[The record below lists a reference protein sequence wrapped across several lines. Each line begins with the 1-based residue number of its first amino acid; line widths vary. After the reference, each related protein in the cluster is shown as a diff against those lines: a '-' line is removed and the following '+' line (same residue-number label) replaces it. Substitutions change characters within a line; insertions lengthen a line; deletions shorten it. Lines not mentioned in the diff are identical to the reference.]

1 MRDPFEKLLGN
12 RQLRDELT
20 SMLSGDRMPGALLF
34 LGDDGCGRYT
44 CAKMLAASY
53 LDVPLDR
60 IERRACPDFIEI
72 RGQGVSNNITVDSVR
87 KAIVESHNS
96 AVSNEGRRVFLIK
109 DAQNL
114 NGPSSAALLKSLE
127 EPLPGVVYMLTAR
140 SENDLLDT
148 IRSRC
153 LIFRLSPLDT
163 DVCAREASERTG
175 RPEEFCT
182 ELSEFF
188 GGRLGLVLDCIR
200 DTKILELYTA
210 AKRFMSCY
218 RNRDLY
224 GMDLEANAY
233 TERLP
238 AIRFWEFISLFFA
251 NSGELEKHLLIESKR
266 KDLESNVNI
275 RLFIAGTIA
284 ALIE

>member
-1 MRDPFEKLLGN
+1 MIEGK
-12 RQLRDELT
+12 
-20 SMLSGDRMPGALLF
+20 RMPGALLF

-44 CAKMLAASY
+44 CAKMMSAAY
-53 LDVPLDR
+53 LTVPLDR
-60 IERRACPDFIEI
+60 IERGVCPDFIEI
-72 RGQGVSNNITVDSVR
+72 RGQGASNTITVDSVR

-127 EPLPGVVYMLTAR
+127 EPLDGVVYILTAR

-153 LIFRLSPLDT
+153 VIFHVSPLPAS
-163 DVCAREASERTG
+163 VCAEEAASRTG
-175 RPEEFCT
+175 RPVELCA

-200 DTKILELYTA
+200 DSKILELYTA
-210 AKRFMSCY
+210 AKRFFSFY
-218 RNRDLY
+218 REKNIY

-251 NSGELEKHLLIESKR
+251 NSGSLEKHLFLESR
-266 KDLESNVNI
+266 RQDLEGNVNV
-275 RLFIAGTIA
+275 RLFISDTIA